1 MISKRVTNDHLW
13 DTFVFFFV
21 EAAKIAFRET
31 WSCNKSLSLNF
42 CIETPLN
49 NVPMPSSKA
58 KLRIILLGQKC
69 QFPKA
74 ILNNLY
80 VRHILYFT
88 SDKITFPP
96 QIHTSRNTAEMQVQ
110 YSLHST
116 WRESYFSI
124 HQSINS
130 YFYTWLKTT
139 RDTQGAP
146 HDLFDV

>member
-1 MISKRVTNDHLW
+1 MAWYQKRDTNEHLW

-96 QIHTSRNTAEMQVQ
+96 WNTHKSKYSRNASTVQ
-110 YSLHST
+110 FAFNSEGKLLLHPFIFLYLIKNHEGHHMT
-116 WRESYFSI
+116 FLMFRLTL
-124 HQSINS
+124 H
-130 YFYTWLKTT
+130 
-139 RDTQGAP
+139 
-146 HDLFDV
+146 